1 MLACHGGLHLYLH
14 SRHLN
19 LDSTVPL
26 NPTHTRLSTHAQGAA
41 AQVAHGDKTW
51 AKLFPAYFHRQTLVD
66 DLYVADTVQ
75 VDVNVTRTLEDELRA
90 DDWRLL
96 VLHYL
101 GLDHAGHLAGRD
113 RFVCTR
119 TPPSDR
125 GDASALAAPSRSED
139 GNSKLWERT

>member
-1 MLACHGGLHLYLH
+1 
-14 SRHLN
+14 
-19 LDSTVPL
+19 
-26 NPTHTRLSTHAQGAA
+26 
-41 AQVAHGDKTW
+41 VAHGDKTW

-75 VDVNVTRTLEDELRA
+75 VDVNVTRTLERELRA
-90 DDWRLL
+90 HDWRLL

-119 TPPSDR
+119 T
-125 GDASALAAPSRSED
+125 A
-139 GNSKLWERT
+139 